1 MLIKVLSFIVRF
13 KLLISH
19 TPPIKAQGSSLT
31 LGVRGLFLTKPPL
44 RTDTGT
50 ERKGL
55 KEKGERKKKSKQNG
69 RPGALLLFGLCL
81 RWFYVVA
88 QCLLTV
94 EGGFVHA

>member
-1 MLIKVLSFIVRF
+1 M
-13 KLLISH
+13 
-19 TPPIKAQGSSLT
+19 
-31 LGVRGLFLTKPPL
+31 LGVRSLFLTEPPL

-55 KEKGERKKKSKQNG
+55 KGNGKRKKIIKSKQNG